1 MERLNLAKP
10 DMNKLLLF
18 HDTIDEHF
26 VLNPDSPAIISST
39 DELSFK
45 ELIVKSSAVSNHLIQ
60 KGITQNNIVGIF
72 ADNSIEFILS
82 IMALWNIGAVPLP
95 INIRLTE
102 IELEGQLNFAGVKFL
117 LTNRDVNLPGQIK
130 IDIREYAGLTRQGFF
145 SVDMHSSST
154 ALIMFTSGTTGKPK
168 TVVHS
173 FETLTSSLKIS
184 LGFLDYQNNERWLAS
199 LPFYHIGGF
208 QIFIRAFLTGSSVIL
223 PDEIKNESLLNAMY
237 EFRPTYA
244 SFVPT
249 QLRFFVENGIKPVE
263 SLKQVLIGGGFISQE
278 IISRAKANGWN
289 AVKVYGSTETAS
301 LITALKKDD
310 DKINSA
316 GKPLPSVEIKILN
329 DKGREL
335 AINQSGEIA
344 VNSPTLFINYLNN
357 EEEYKSK
364 FIDDFYLTGDFGHL
378 DEEGYLF
385 VEARRTDLIIS
396 GGENINPFEIEEVLL
411 SYSGIKEAVVFQLED
426 SKWGQIPAAAI
437 TLSEKI
443 SAAVLQTFLRERLA
457 DYKIPRRIFY
467 LDELPKT
474 PLGKIQKEKVKE
486 ICDEL

>member
-18 HDTIDEHF
+18 QDTIANNLI
-26 VLNPDSPAIISST
+26 LNPESPAIISET
-39 DELSFK
+39 TELSYK
-45 ELIVKSSAVSNHLIQ
+45 ELINKSSAVSNYLIQ
-60 KGITQNNIVGIF
+60 KGITQNSSVGII

-82 IMALWNIGAVPLP
+82 IMALWNIGAVPVT
-95 INIRLTE
+95 INIRLTAP
-102 IELEGQLNFAGVKFL
+102 ELERELNFAGIKFL
-117 LTNRDVNLPGQIK
+117 LTNRDVDLCDRIK
-130 IDIREYAGLTRQGFF
+130 ICMDEYASLTQQGYF
-145 SVDMHSSST
+145 SVDMHSSSP

-168 TVVHS
+168 AVVHS
-173 FETLTSSLKIS
+173 FNSLTNSLKIG
-184 LGFLDYQNNERWLAS
+184 LTFFNYQSGERWLAS

-208 QIFIRAFLTGSSVIL
+208 QIFIRAFLTGSAVIL
-223 PDEIKNESLLNAMY
+223 PDEIKNEFLLNAMY

-249 QLRFFVENGIKPVE
+249 QLNNFIENGIKPVD

-289 AVKVYGSTETAS
+289 TVKVYGSTETAS

-344 VNSPTLFINYLNN
+344 VKSPTLFISYLNN

-437 TLSEKI
+437 TLYEKI
-443 SAAVLQTFLRERLA
+443 SVEVLQTFLRERLA

-486 ICDEL
+486 ICAEL